1 VAKSAVCEKALNDLV
16 APLEKGQRELVL
28 EKDGPAR
35 LVMPPEIRPEKM
47 QDVVR
52 QMDDALS
59 SPGSVEDRQVRSVAL
74 DFVLTVCALAGRGH
88 S

>member
-1 VAKSAVCEKALNDLV
+1 MCEKTLNDLV

-28 EKDGPAR
+28 EQDGSPR

-52 QMDDALS
+52 EMDDALT
-59 SPGSVEDRQVRSVAL
+59 SPGTVEDKQVLSISL
-74 DFVLTVCALAGRGH
+74 DLC
-88 S
+88 